1 MSRMA
6 ISSEGLESESGAQEA
21 RVDRG
26 DASSASGGLQR
37 LTNSGSSVP
46 GSEGAASGTGSVGSS
61 DARLRQTIRQL
72 GNLLGET
79 IVEQEGQEI
88 FELVEELRSLT
99 RAQRQGDKRA
109 GARIERRTQELVD
122 DLDGTRGVLKAFT
135 TYFQLVNLAEEQQR
149 VRVVQER
156 AARAEEEDRPM
167 PETIAAAVERLRAA
181 GTPPQQMRRLLEE
194 LLIQPVFTA
203 HPTEAKRRTILLKLL
218 DLARMLHELDS
229 RFHLPSE
236 MGATWEEI
244 REILVSLWQSAVNRE
259 RRPDVMDEVREGL
272 YFFETTLFD
281 LLPEIYA
288 ELKRALDK
296 VYPGVVAPHDSAH
309 SSPLGE
315 EANEAAGHL
324 PTFLR
329 YGSWIGG
336 DRDGNPFVTQDVT
349 EGALRQQK
357 RQALELYRRTVM
369 GMYGHLSVDRTRGG
383 FSQEF
388 LDSLA
393 HDVERAPQADKARL
407 ERFSLE
413 PYRQKMILIYR
424 RLGATIAQNGER
436 WAMQRPDPWAYRNA
450 GEFVAD
456 LELMQRSLRQNKGRR
471 LAEGRFAR
479 LLQQA
484 RIFGFH
490 LASMDIRQHS
500 ERHQEAVAELLQR
513 YYRGRDPKFDYMA
526 MTEMDRTRLLVE
538 EIESPR
544 PLTSRLQF
552 SEGTNE
558 TVALFRL
565 IHQAHEMIAPQ
576 AIGAYIISMTTSVNH
591 VLEVLLLAKDAGL
604 FGQID
609 IAPLFETIDDLIN
622 APEVMAALFEIPIY
636 RQHLAQRGDRQ
647 EIMIGYSDSNKDG
660 GFLRSTWT
668 LYQAQ
673 KRLAQTCSAHGVK
686 LTLFHGR
693 GGSIGRGGGPTNRAI
708 LAQPPGSVQGRIK
721 ITEQGEVIS
730 DRYSNRAIAQR
741 HLEQLVNAVLLASF
755 ENNQPDV
762 QGEGREVGSGKGS
775 RAALGSPGSFEESWA
790 EIMEEASARAERKY
804 RKLVEHPAFLRY
816 FHEATPIEQ
825 LAQMNIGSRP
835 AKRRETTDISDLRAI
850 PWVFAW
856 TQSRVNLPGWYG
868 LGTGLDAQARQRMPA
883 LQAMY
888 RDWPFFRTVIDRA
901 QRSMRQ
907 ADMTIATL
915 YASLTD
921 AETCDTIFGEIR
933 EEFQLTER
941 IILEIS
947 GQEVLLDNEPWLQ
960 RSINL
965 RNPYVDPLNYIQV
978 ALLNKQRAGGRRPEG
993 APAGDGSPDEDPR
1006 LRQAILL
1013 SINGIAAGLQATG

>member
-1 MSRMA
+1 MA
-6 ISSEGLESESGAQEA
+6 TPQESI
-21 RVDRG
+21 
-26 DASSASGGLQR
+26 
-37 LTNSGSSVP
+37 
-46 GSEGAASGTGSVGSS
+46 AAPADT
-61 DARLRQTIRQL
+61 DTRLRWTVRQL

-79 IVEQEGQEI
+79 IVEQEGQAI

-99 RAQRQGDKRA
+99 RGQRQGDPSA
-109 GARIERRTQELVD
+109 GARIEQRTSRLVD
-122 DLDGTRGVLKAFT
+122 DLEGTLGVLKAFT

-149 VRVVQER
+149 VRVVRQR
-156 AARAEEEDRPM
+156 RARAEEEGRPM
-167 PETIAAAVERLRAA
+167 PETIAAAVEGLRAG
-181 GTPPQQMRRLLEE
+181 GTPPRELRQLLQE
-194 LLIQPVFTA
+194 LLIKPVFTA

-218 DLARMLHELDS
+218 DLAKMLRYLDANVLLS
-229 RFHLPSE
+229 SE
-236 MGATWEEI
+236 KEATWEQI
-244 REILVSLWQSAVNRE
+244 REIVVSLWQSDVNRE
-259 RRPDVMDEVREGL
+259 RRPDVLDEVREGL
-272 YFFETTLFD
+272 NYFDTTLFD
-281 LLPEIYA
+281 LLPEIYG
-288 ELKRALDK
+288 ELNQSLER
-296 VYPGVVAPHDSAH
+296 VYPGEDFGDAA
-309 SSPLGE
+309 E
-315 EANEAAGHL
+315 ESAGHL

-357 RQALELYRRTVM
+357 QQALELYRRTVV
-369 GMYGHLSVDRTRGG
+369 GMYGHLSVAHTRGG

-393 HDVERAPQADKARL
+393 RDLERAPESDKARL

-424 RLGATIAQNGER
+424 RLGASMAQNRER
-436 WAMQRPDPWAYRNA
+436 WETQRPDPWAYRNA
-450 GEFVAD
+450 SEFTND
-456 LELMQRSLRQNKGRR
+456 LELIQRSLRQNKGSR
-471 LAEGRFAR
+471 LASGRFAR
-479 LLQQA
+479 LVQQA

-500 ERHQEAVAELLQR
+500 DRHREAVAELLNR
-513 YYRGRDPKFDYMA
+513 YNQPRDCYFDYM
-526 MTEMDRTRLLVE
+526 TLPERERTQLLVE
-538 EIESPR
+538 ENESPR
-544 PLTSRLQF
+544 PLTARLQY
-552 SEGTNE
+552 SEETNE

-565 IHQAHEMIAPQ
+565 IRQAHERIAPE
-576 AIGAYIISMTTSVNH
+576 AIGAYIISMTTSVSH

-609 IAPLFETIDDLIN
+609 IAPLFETIEDLHS
-622 APEVMAALFEIPIY
+622 APDVMRTLFESQIY
-636 RQHLAQRGDRQ
+636 RQHLALRDNRQ

-660 GFLRSTWT
+660 GYLRSTWT

-673 KRLAQTCSAHGVK
+673 KRLAETCSDHGVK

-693 GGSIGRGGGPTNRAI
+693 GGSIGRGGGPANRAI

-721 ITEQGEVIS
+721 ITEQGEVVS
-730 DRYSNRAIAQR
+730 ARYSNRAIAQR
-741 HLEQLVNAVLLASF
+741 HLEQLVNAVLLASC
-755 ENNQPDV
+755 EKSQPLNV
-762 QGEGREVGSGKGS
+762 GEEGNGKGEERGENSS
-775 RAALGSPGSFEESWA
+775 RSLEENWA
-790 EIMEEASARAERKY
+790 EILEEASERSERKY
-804 RKLVEHPAFLRY
+804 RTLVENPAFLRY

-868 LGTGLDAQARQRMPA
+868 LGTGLRAESPQRMA
-883 LQAMY
+883 VLQRMY

-901 QRSMRQ
+901 QLSMRR

-915 YASLTD
+915 YASLAD
-921 AETCDTIFGEIR
+921 ADTRRAVFGKIM
-933 EEFQLTER
+933 EEFRLTER
-941 IILEIS
+941 IILGIT
-947 GQEVLLDNEPWLQ
+947 GQDALLDNEPWLQ

-978 ALLNKQRAGGRRPEG
+978 ALLHRQRTASEQTAEDSSGGDM
-993 APAGDGSPDEDPR
+993 PAEEDPR

-1013 SINGIAAGLQATG
+1013 SINGIAAALQATG